1 MLQRDYIMR
10 LIREFM
16 AALQLLL
23 EGKDVERR
31 REELK
36 KLYEQYIGPY
46 VLYHNATIDEAMR
59 ALASYDESQRL
70 ERMEMLAELYYA
82 EADTVTGPDRNTL
95 LDKAFCLFDFIEQHG
110 RTYALARRY
119 ERAPIGQRQQQQST
133 KTHCEQTN

>member
-10 LIREFM
+10 LVREFM
-16 AALQLLL
+16 AALQQLLD
-23 EGKDVERR
+23 GKSLERR

-46 VLYHNATIDEAMR
+46 ELYHNATIDVAMR

-82 EADTVTGPDRNTL
+82 EADTVTGPDRDFL
-95 LDKAFCLFDFIEQHG
+95 LDKAFALFGFIESHG
-110 RTYALARRY
+110 KTFSMDRRY
-119 ERAPIGQRQQQQST
+119 KMMLIEQRR
-133 KTHCEQTN
+133 KEN

>member
-23 EGKDVERR
+23 EGKDLEHR

-46 VLYHNATIDEAMR
+46 ELYHNATIDVAMR
-59 ALASYDESQRL
+59 ALASYDEGQRL

-82 EADTVTGPDRNTL
+82 EADTVTGPDRNFL
-95 LDKAFCLFDFIEQHG
+95 LDKAFNLFSFKTFSMDRRYKMALIEQRLKKCSG
-110 RTYALARRY
+110 
-119 ERAPIGQRQQQQST
+119 
-133 KTHCEQTN
+133 KTRCE

>member
-23 EGKDVERR
+23 EGDDVERR
-31 REELK
+31 REQLV

-46 VLYHNATIDEAMR
+46 TLYHNATVDEAMR
-59 ALASYDESQRL
+59 ALATYDEGQRL

-82 EADTVTGPDRNTL
+82 EADTLTGPDRDFL
-95 LDKAFCLFDFIEQHG
+95 LDKAFALFSFIERNG
-110 RTYALARRY
+110 RTFSIDRRY
-119 ERAPIGQRQQQQST
+119 KMGRIKAALGGHASSEKPQ
-133 KTHCEQTN
+133 